1 MISLALVPDFFPVL
15 LLPLY
20 WIFWL
25 SFYLF
30 YCPVYFF
37 IWIFSPYRSRKTALA
52 YYSRKA
58 KKDKRLIEY
67 SKAETSETSASDTKE
82 EEKSSTPSDELAK
95 PAKSKGKTKEVP
107 YTDDLEK

>member
-15 LLPLY
+15 LLPIY

-58 KKDKRLIEY
+58 KKDKRLVEY
-67 SKAETSETSASDTKE
+67 SKADTSASDTRE
-82 EEKSSTPSDELAK
+82 EEKSSTPSDEPAK